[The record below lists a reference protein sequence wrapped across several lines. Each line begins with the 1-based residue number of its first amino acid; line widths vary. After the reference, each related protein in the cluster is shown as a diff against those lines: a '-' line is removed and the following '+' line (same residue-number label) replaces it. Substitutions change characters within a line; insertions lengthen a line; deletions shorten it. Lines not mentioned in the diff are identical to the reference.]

1 MTNDE
6 LLIKSFDFKGKYD
19 SGEFYFFQKDLGFMD
34 YLKKNLPSVYDFV
47 EQSALEYSDN
57 VPIAGIKIERN
68 KPKIYLNPH
77 RITFMRKGVSEYKWD
92 LSLFYETLGCVLWH
106 ESLHVILRHFVHSE
120 LNLRWNVVQDI
131 FIDNLIHSKYPGWRN
146 WSDYIEEL
154 NSKIEKENKKDML
167 KLLSVEKNSEGKVY
181 IGDLNDSILY
191 SYLDILS
198 EEPKE
203 QNKKRF
209 DSHFGEN
216 FPKEGSNETSP
227 EGADSVFN
235 KRDKSEEKEG
245 DKNQDSG
252 GPEKSDIFDRLASK
266 ARNRNEK
273 AQSNAFSEKNIS
285 DIITEK
291 SFDSAGYDLLNI
303 IKKYLKK
310 ISYKQKRYTWKKTSR
325 KLYGRRP
332 GAVYKKQP
340 GEVLIIIDT
349 SGSMVWFLRKYFTSF
364 LKDLYFNFIRLSK
377 IYGAF
382 PSLSYLEADD
392 KITDSKELK
401 NIGDIE
407 ELIEKTLKGGGGTD
421 YKPVFDWIED
431 NRKKRKDPSFPDL
444 IIFLSDLGT
453 ELEFLKEEKYSFLNN
468 RLLWIYT
475 GITSTITKL
484 PPRGDLVYFINKDYG
499 VNLTLN
505 LEEK

>member
-6 LLIKSFDFKGKYD
+6 LLIKSFDFKGRYD
-19 SGEFYFFQKDLGFMD
+19 SKEFYFFEKDIGFID
-34 YLKKNLPSVYDFV
+34 YLKKNLPSVYDFI
-47 EQSALEYSDN
+47 EQSDIKYNDD
-57 VPIAGIKIERN
+57 VPIAGITIEKD

-92 LSLFYETLGCVLWH
+92 LSLFYETLACILWH

-146 WSDYIEEL
+146 WIDYIEEL
-154 NSKIEKENKKDML
+154 NLKIEKEDKKEIL
-167 KLLSVEKNSEGKVY
+167 KPLSVEKNSEAKVY

-191 SYLDILS
+191 SYLDMLS
-198 EEPKE
+198 EDAKE

-216 FPKEGSNETSP
+216 LPKEGSNETTTESL
-227 EGADSVFN
+227 DSSLG
-235 KRDKSEEKEG
+235 KKDKSEEKDG

-252 GPEKSDIFDRLASK
+252 GLEKSDIFDRLASK
-266 ARNRNEK
+266 ARGRNEK
-273 AQSNAFSEKNIS
+273 SKSSVFSEKNIS

-291 SFDSAGYDLLNI
+291 SLDGAKYDLLNI

-325 KLYGRRP
+325 KLYGKRP
-332 GAVYKKQP
+332 GIIYKKQP

-349 SGSMVWFLRKYFTSF
+349 SGSMVWFLEKYFRSF
-364 LKDLYFNFIRLSK
+364 LKALYFNFVRLSK
-377 IYGAF
+377 IYGYF
-382 PSLSYLEADD
+382 SSISYIEADD

-401 NIGDIE
+401 NISDIDN
-407 ELIEKTLKGGGGTD
+407 LIEKALKGGGGTD

-431 NRKKRKDPSFPDL
+431 KRKKRKDTNFPDL
-444 IIFLSDLGT
+444 IIFLSDFGA

-475 GITSTITKL
+475 GIAESITKL

-499 VNLTLN
+499 VNLN